1 MRANPSRRGFLILI
15 MIAFSS
21 ILLGLATTFFI
32 YCSKSLDSSG
42 EAVRYAQSRIALHGA
57 LAYTMNAIRTQ
68 PNTSNLSAAIINYSS
83 AISYSTLLNAGCFT
97 FDNAANPRTKK
108 GGFMRISA
116 VPDALNTTSFDTLN
130 PVGTPIASQRSVS
143 VYLTVGSGPSGG
155 DLNVA
160 SSPVTPLEFRRCYK
174 FEIFILNAAATY
186 SCTLTPMTTPL
197 TALY

>member
-1 MRANPSRRGFLILI
+1 MRANPSRQGFLILI

-21 ILLGLATTFFI
+21 ILLGLATTFFV
-32 YCSKSLDSSG
+32 YCSKSLDASG

-57 LAYTMNAIRTQ
+57 LAYTMNAIRMQ
-68 PNTSNLSAAIINYSS
+68 PNTSNLSAAIKDYSS
-83 AISYSTLLNAGCFT
+83 AITYSALLNAGCFP
-97 FDNAANPRTKK
+97 FDDATNPRTKK

-116 VPDALNTTSFDTLN
+116 VPGALNLTNFIDLN
-130 PVGTPIASQRSVS
+130 PVGTAPASQRSVS

-155 DLNVA
+155 DLNVN

-174 FEIFILNAAATY
+174 FDIFILNAAATY
-186 SCTLTPMTTPL
+186 SCTLTPL